1 MFVTLHLGIPTSQK
15 LLNSTMR
22 CEKNEIFD
30 VRGLNVLVMDE
41 LKHIKISSLK
51 SLIVASLALK
61 SEEAL

>member
-1 MFVTLHLGIPTSQK
+1 
-15 LLNSTMR
+15 MR

-30 VRGLNVLVMDE
+30 VMGLNVLVMDE
-41 LKHIKISSLK
+41 LKHIKILSLK